1 MFCFPQT
8 FQIPYTAPESPLWP
22 AACLNA
28 QSGKHGPNQGECPW
42 LVPSLGCVLKLC
54 PRSHVCSSSFP
65 PRGRY
70 PKSAT
75 FSCPFPQMD
84 PQAAPASLPSQMTP
98 PPWVGLRG
106 KALFTWSRPASP
118 VLSPEAQP
126 TSRRARLLGPRG
138 PRQVCQLKRH
148 EVVSQL
154 TWHFFSL

>member
-1 MFCFPQT
+1 MQLIVPTQGKIPQIRHI
-8 FQIPYTAPESPLWP
+8 FLPISPD
-22 AACLNA
+22 
-28 QSGKHGPNQGECPW
+28 GPPG
-42 LVPSLGCVLKLC
+42 C
-54 PRSHVCSSSFP
+54 PRL
-65 PRGRY
+65 
-70 PKSAT
+70 SAVT
-75 FSCPFPQMD
+75 D
-84 PQAAPASLPSQMTP
+84 DP